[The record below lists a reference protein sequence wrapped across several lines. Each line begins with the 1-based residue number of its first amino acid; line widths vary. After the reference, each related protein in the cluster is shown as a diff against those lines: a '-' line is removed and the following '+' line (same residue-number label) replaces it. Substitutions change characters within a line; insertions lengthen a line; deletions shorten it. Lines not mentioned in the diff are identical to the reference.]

1 MINIEER
8 KMSEED
14 ELAQLRSNADNLS
27 RCLHVLL
34 EKIEN
39 IEKKNGKEQDGD
51 STKSSGTS
59 SSNRDGKEK
68 FEQVEI
74 EEKTEIDPKTG
85 LKKRTI
91 VTERVLTTKTFHALA
106 LDGPSPTMTPILRS
120 SGNKNHNY
128 APIHQSAI
136 LLPQYQSRQTTVDA
150 GQLTQV
156 EVEKHG
162 GQLVVT
168 KINEKA
174 NYDLK
179 PGDVITQ
186 VDGKDVYFRAD
197 IENLKGNVE
206 LTLEPAAIHCAPAN
220 FFRVQDN
227 YSSRED
233 VDRPC
238 LWLDLEVSP
247 GDVIQVLSKD
257 EKWMQVRKLGD
268 LTQVGYLPSSITIE
282 KVSMLCPFGRRT
294 LVLLGGVGT
303 GRRDI
308 KSMLLRLAPHYFS
321 TIVPLTSRAQRPGEV
336 EGRDYHF
343 VRKEDIYQK
352 IRDGGMVEWGEMD
365 NQLYGTTADA
375 VRAEVRSG
383 RMCVIDAATQSVDY
397 LYNAEFMPF
406 VVHIV
411 PPPIEEFIQLEAVKR
426 THRTQEQLRSICE
439 ESAKIGFQCKSRI
452 HLTLV
457 NRNIDVTF
465 KRLVDALETLRY
477 ETQWVPHN
485 WMC

>member
-1 MINIEER
+1 
-8 KMSEED
+8 MSEED

-39 IEKKNGKEQDGD
+39 IEKKNGKEQDAN
-51 STKSSGTS
+51 STKSSETS
-59 SSNRDGKEK
+59 SSNKNDGKEK

-120 SGNKNHNY
+120 SGTKSHNY

-150 GQLTQV
+150 GQLSQV

-162 GQLVVT
+162 GHLVVT

-174 NYDLK
+174 NYDLR
-179 PGDVITQ
+179 PGDVVRQIN
-186 VDGKDVYFRAD
+186 GKDVYFRAD

-206 LTLEPAAIHCAPAN
+206 LTLEPAAIHCAPPN
-220 FFRVQDN
+220 FFRIQDI
-227 YSSRED
+227 YSSAED
-233 VDRPC
+233 ADRPC
-238 LWLDLEVSP
+238 LWLDLEVST
-247 GDVIQVLSKD
+247 GDVIQILSKD
-257 EKWMQVRKLGD
+257 DKWMQVRKLSD
-268 LTQVGYLPSSITIE
+268 LTQVGYLPASLAME
-282 KVSMLCPFGRRT
+282 KLSMLCPFGRRT
-294 LVLLGGVGT
+294 LVLLGAVGT

-336 EGRDYHF
+336 EGREYQF
-343 VRKEDIYQK
+343 VRKEAIYQK
-352 IRDGGMVEWGEMD
+352 IREGGMVEWGELD
-365 NQLYGTTADA
+365 NQLYGTSADA
-375 VRAEVRSG
+375 VRNEVRSG
-383 RMCVIDAATQSVDY
+383 RMCILDAATQSVNY

-411 PPPIEEFIQLEAVKR
+411 TRAQL
-426 THRTQEQLRSICE
+426 QSICD
-439 ESAKIGFQCKSRI
+439 ESAKIGQECKSRI

-477 ETQWVPHN
+477 ETQWVPHS

>member
-1 MINIEER
+1 
-8 KMSEED
+8 MSEED

-39 IEKKNGKEQDGD
+39 IEKKNGKEQDAN
-51 STKSSGTS
+51 STKSSETS
-59 SSNRDGKEK
+59 SSNKNDGKEK

-120 SGNKNHNY
+120 SGTKSHNY

-150 GQLTQV
+150 GQLSQV

-162 GQLVVT
+162 GHLVVT

-174 NYDLK
+174 NYDLR
-179 PGDVITQ
+179 PGDVVKQIN
-186 VDGKDVYFRAD
+186 GKDVYFRAD

-206 LTLEPAAIHCAPAN
+206 LTLEPAAIHCAPPN
-220 FFRVQDN
+220 FFRIQDI
-227 YSSRED
+227 YSSAED
-233 VDRPC
+233 ADRPC
-238 LWLDLEVSP
+238 LWLDLEVST

-257 EKWMQVRKLGD
+257 EKWTQVRKLSD
-268 LTQVGYLPSSITIE
+268 LTQVGYLPASLAME

-294 LVLLGGVGT
+294 LVLLGAVGT

-336 EGRDYHF
+336 EGREYQF

-352 IRDGGMVEWGEMD
+352 IREGGMVEWGELD
-365 NQLYGTTADA
+365 NQLYGTSADA
-375 VRAEVRSG
+375 VRNEVRSG
-383 RMCVIDAATQSVDY
+383 RMCILDAATQSVNY

-411 PPPIEEFIQLEAVKR
+411 PPPIEEFTQLEAVRR
-426 THRTQEQLRSICE
+426 THRTRAQLQSICDK
-439 ESAKIGFQCKSRI
+439 SAKIGQECKSRI

-477 ETQWVPHN
+477 ETQWVPHS

>member
-1 MINIEER
+1 
-8 KMSEED
+8 MSDED
-14 ELAQLRSNADNLS
+14 ELSQLRSNADNLS

-39 IEKKNGKEQDGD
+39 IEKKNEKEVDAD
-51 STKSSGTS
+51 SNKSSGTS
-59 SSNRDGKEK
+59 SSNKDGKEK

-74 EEKTEIDPKTG
+74 EEKTEVDPKTG

-120 SGNKNHNY
+120 SKNHNY

-136 LLPQYQSRQTTVDA
+136 LLPQYQSRLTTIDA
-150 GQLTQV
+150 GQLAQV

-162 GQLVVT
+162 GHLVVT

-179 PGDVITQ
+179 PGDVITR
-186 VDGKDVYFRAD
+186 VDGKDVFFRAD

-206 LTLEPAAIHCAPAN
+206 LTLEPAAIHCAPPN
-220 FFRVQDN
+220 FFRIQDS
-227 YSSRED
+227 YSSRND
-233 VDRPC
+233 LNRPC
-238 LWLDLEVSP
+238 LWLDLEVSK
-247 GDVIQVLSKD
+247 GDVVQVLSRD
-257 EKWMQVRKLGD
+257 EKWMQARKLGD
-268 LTQVGYLPSSITIE
+268 LTQVGYLPASLTME

-294 LVLLGGVGT
+294 LVLLGAVGT

-336 EGRDYHF
+336 EGREYQF
-343 VRKEDIYQK
+343 VRKEDVYQI
-352 IRDGGMVEWGEMD
+352 IREGGMVEWGELD
-365 NQLYGTTADA
+365 NQLYGTTADS
-375 VRAEVRSG
+375 VRTEIRSG
-383 RMCVIDAATQSVDY
+383 RMCVLDSAPQAVNY

-411 PPPIEEFIQLEAVKR
+411 PPPLEEFLQLEAVRR
-426 THRTQEQLRSICE
+426 THRTEAQLQSISD
-439 ESAKIGFQCKSRI
+439 ESAKIGMECKSKI

-477 ETQWVPHN
+477 ETQWVPHS

>member
-1 MINIEER
+1 MG
-8 KMSEED
+8 EED

-39 IEKKNGKEQDGD
+39 IEKKNGKEQDAD

-59 SSNRDGKEK
+59 SSNKDGKEK

-120 SGNKNHNY
+120 SGSKNHNY

-150 GQLTQV
+150 GQLSLV

-162 GQLVVT
+162 GHLVVT

-179 PGDVITQ
+179 PGDIITH

-197 IENLKGNVE
+197 IENLKGTVQ

-220 FFRVQDN
+220 FFRIQEN
-227 YSSRED
+227 YSSCED
-233 VDRPC
+233 SDRPC

-268 LTQVGYLPSSITIE
+268 LTQVGYLPTSMTME

-294 LVLLGGVGT
+294 LVLLGAVGT

-336 EGRDYHF
+336 EGREYQF
-343 VRKEDIYQK
+343 VRKEDMYQK
-352 IRDGGMVEWGEMD
+352 IRDGGMVEWGELD
-365 NQLYGTTADA
+365 NQLYGTSADA
-375 VRAEVRSG
+375 VRNEVRSG
-383 RMCVIDAATQSVDY
+383 RMCVLDAAPQSVNY

-411 PPPIEEFIQLEAVKR
+411 PPPIEEFTQLEAVRR
-426 THRTQEQLRSICE
+426 THRTQAQLQSICDD
-439 ESAKIGFQCKSRI
+439 SAKIGLECKSKI

-477 ETQWVPHN
+477 ETQWVPHS